1 MPHPKRKISK
11 TRRDSRR
18 THKKATAANVVTCPT
33 TGTPHLRH
41 RAYDVDGSL
50 YYKGKLLVEA
60 KTAN

>member
-18 THKKATAANVVTCPT
+18 THKKATPANVVTCPT

-41 RAYDVDGSL
+41 RAYDVDGNL

-60 KTAN
+60 KTA